1 MISRN
6 ARAAVIAGALLS
18 IAGWQTATAQVT
30 GKATVGRVFS
40 LHTDKVGAC
49 PSLDWHIVVGPDNT
63 LYGMIGADDM
73 NVVFNVK
80 GTFNPADGTFQL
92 TGKEAGG
99 TRTGAINGVVR
110 RSQRVL
116 VATLGGLP
124 VDAPCQGK
132 TVYVKSV
139 PPYNAYSSA
148 GLAGGGG

>member
-1 MISRN
+1 MTLKKMH
-6 ARAAVIAGALLS
+6 AAVIAGALLS
-18 IAGWQTATAQVT
+18 VVGCNVASAQIT
-30 GKATVGRVFS
+30 GKAYVGRIYT

-63 LYGMIGADDM
+63 LSGMIGADNM
-73 NVVFNVK
+73 SVLFNVK
-80 GTFNPADGTFQL
+80 GTYSADGTFQL

-99 TRTGAINGVVR
+99 TRTGAINGVIR

-124 VDAPCQGK
+124 VESPCQGK
-132 TVYVKSV
+132 VVYVKSV
-139 PPYNAYSSA
+139 EPYNAYSST